1 MAYNSSHTGAQIDSA
16 VGAVIEKESTWDGK
30 GAGDML
36 ASVYDPKG
44 KAQDVFQYADAKA
57 SAAKSAADT
66 AQTGLNTHIANKS
79 NPHGVTAAQVGADA
93 KGSAAQALTDAKA
106 YTNSAIQAAIQNTWE
121 ASY

>member
-1 MAYNSSHTGAQIDSA
+1 MAYNSSHTGAQIDAA
-16 VGAVIEKESTWDGK
+16 VGAVREKESIWDGK

-44 KAQDVFQYADAKA
+44 KAQDVFRYADAKA
-57 SAAKSAADT
+57 SAAKSAANT

-106 YTNSAIQAAIQNTWE
+106 YTDSAIQVAIQDTWE